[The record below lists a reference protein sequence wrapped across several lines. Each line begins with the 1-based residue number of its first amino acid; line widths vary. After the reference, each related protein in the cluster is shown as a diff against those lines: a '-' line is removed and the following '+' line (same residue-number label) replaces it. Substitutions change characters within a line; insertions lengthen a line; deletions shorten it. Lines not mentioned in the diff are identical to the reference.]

1 MTTTTN
7 STNTNVT
14 IKKVKTVKIKLPRIK
29 AEDSDVFVS
38 VNDYSCLIKRGVE
51 VEVPD
56 FVAEVLH
63 NQELAEMKAEEFN
76 DSAESK

>member
-1 MTTTTN
+1 MTTTTTTEN
-7 STNTNVT
+7 KVT
-14 IKKVKTVKIKLPRIK
+14 VKKVKTVTIKLPRIK

-56 FVAEVLH
+56 FVAEVLR
-63 NQELAEMKAEEFN
+63 NQEFAEMKAEEFN
-76 DSAESK
+76 DSVESK